1 MIPIGMGVT
10 FLAYCGGM
18 WGFCLLRGY
27 NVTLA
32 DLFKT
37 AWPGAKVNV
46 TAPGGGQKLGTIQG
60 STSTTNPN
68 QLLGPV
74 S

>member
-1 MIPIGMGVT
+1 VIPIGMGVV
-10 FLAYCGGM
+10 FLAYTGGM

-27 NVTLA
+27 NVTLP

-37 AWPGAKVNV
+37 AWPGAKVSE
-46 TAPGGGQKLGTIQG
+46 TAPSGGQKLGTIQG